1 MGIGV
6 YGAALLQ
13 APLSQ
18 CGFIEIAM
26 ERAAVAL
33 IHDPGWHQSCASN
46 PRLPPVAFYR
56 ADECRKKR
64 SETRAMAL

>member
-26 ERAAVAL
+26 ERRER
-33 IHDPGWHQSCASN
+33 PRAS
-46 PRLPPVAFYR
+46 R
-56 ADECRKKR
+56 
-64 SETRAMAL
+64 